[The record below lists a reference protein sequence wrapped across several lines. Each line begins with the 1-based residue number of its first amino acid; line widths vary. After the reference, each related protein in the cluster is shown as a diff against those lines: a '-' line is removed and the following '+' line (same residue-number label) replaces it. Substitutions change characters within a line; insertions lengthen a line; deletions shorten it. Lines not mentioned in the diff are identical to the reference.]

1 MLCPGPVRPERCE
14 GCQTGQLGKQR
25 PLMLG
30 FMPWHPRQ
38 AGAFPGG
45 GGLKKKSGCKPSIPL
60 RGKRAGSE
68 AFLAVGPPHQRAAR
82 RGVQDKQA
90 QQPYR
95 VNCRRELMRRGVK
108 KKKMLQLLQREGNG
122 GEWRGV
128 MAQRVREPGTD
139 RHSRQPGPS
148 SGNTQGLMSL
158 IVC

>member
-1 MLCPGPVRPERCE
+1 MSNWTAGEAAATHARLYAMAPPSGWGFSRGWWAKKKKWLQAKHPTEREAGWLRGLLSGWAPTSEGRPEGRS
-14 GCQTGQLGKQR
+14 GQASTTALQGQLQEGAHAQGGK
-25 PLMLG
+25 
-30 FMPWHPRQ
+30 
-38 AGAFPGG
+38 
-45 GGLKKKSGCKPSIPL
+45 
-60 RGKRAGSE
+60 
-68 AFLAVGPPHQRAAR
+68 
-82 RGVQDKQA
+82 
-90 QQPYR
+90 
-95 VNCRRELMRRGVK
+95 K